1 MTTPVVSLEEHRVE
15 PPRRRRPWRSLA
27 LIGLAALATAAIW
40 AVWFSSLLA
49 IRTTGVV
56 GVTGEPARAVTQ
68 AAAVPIGLPLAQ
80 LDAQAVAER
89 VQRIDWVDSVEV
101 RRGWP
106 NAVVL
111 AVVPRTPVAAVA
123 GTAQVV
129 DADGTVFTPPVAAPA
144 DLLPI
149 DAQGAAL
156 VEAVAVVR
164 GLPPQL
170 RTRVVEVS
178 ASTRDDVTLTL
189 RSGTEVRWGSA
200 QSGELKA
207 EVLAALLPRRPRMVD
222 VTAPELPTTFGE
234 RPRPAGAGS

>member
-1 MTTPVVSLEEHRVE
+1 MTTPVVSLEEHRVD
-15 PPRRRRPWRSLA
+15 PPRRRRRWRSLV
-27 LIGLAALATAAIW
+27 LIALAALATAVIW

-56 GVTGEPARAVTQ
+56 GVTGAPAQTVADT
-68 AAAVPIGLPLAQ
+68 AAVPIGLPLAQ
-80 LDAQAVAER
+80 LDAQAVADR
-89 VQRIDWVDSVEV
+89 VQAIAWVDAVEV

-111 AVVPRTPVAAVA
+111 AVVPRTPFAAVA

-129 DADGTVFTPPVAAPA
+129 DATGVAYTPPTAPPR

-156 VEAVAVVR
+156 AEAVAVVR
-164 GLPPQL
+164 GLPPVL
-170 RTRVVEVS
+170 RSRVVEVS

-207 EVLAALLPRRPRMVD
+207 QVLAALLPRRPRMVD

-234 RPRPAGAGS
+234 RPRAGAAGS

>member
-1 MTTPVVSLEEHRVE
+1 MTTPVVSLEEHRVD
-15 PPRRRRPWRSLA
+15 PPKRRRRWRSLI
-27 LIGLAALATAAIW
+27 LIALAAVATAAIW
-40 AVWFSSLLA
+40 AVWFSSIFA

-56 GVTGEPARAVTQ
+56 GVTGEPARAVTG

-89 VQRIDWVDSVEV
+89 VRQLGWVASVEV

-106 NAVVL
+106 NEVVL

-123 GTAQVV
+123 GTTQVV
-129 DADGTVFTPPVAAPA
+129 DASGTAFTPPAAPPP

-156 VEAVAVVR
+156 TEAVAVV
-164 GLPPQL
+164 GTLPPQL
-170 RTRVVEVS
+170 RDKVTEVS
-178 ASTRDDVTLTL
+178 ATTRDDVTLIL

-200 QSGELKA
+200 QSAELKA
-207 EVLAALLPRRPRMVD
+207 QVVAALLPRRPRMVD

-234 RPRPAGAGS
+234 RPRKASAGS

>member
-1 MTTPVVSLEEHRVE
+1 MTTPVVSLEEHRVDS
-15 PPRRRRPWRSLA
+15 PTRRRRWRSLVA
-27 LIGLAALATAAIW
+27 VAVAALVTAVIW

-56 GVTGEPARAVTQ
+56 GVSGAPAQTITD

-80 LDAQAVAER
+80 LDAQAVAAR
-89 VQRIDWVDSVEV
+89 VGAIDWVDSVEV

-111 AVVPRTPVAAVA
+111 AVIPRIPVAAVA
-123 GTAQVV
+123 GTSQVV
-129 DADGTVFTPPVAAPA
+129 DATGVAFTPPTAPPP

-149 DAQGAAL
+149 TAQGAAL
-156 VEAVAVVR
+156 AEAVAVVE
-164 GLPPQL
+164 GLPPVL
-170 RTRVVEVS
+170 RSRVVEVS
-178 ASTRDDVTLTL
+178 ASTRDDVTLIL

-207 EVLAALLPRRPRMVD
+207 QVLSALLPRRPRMVD
-222 VTAPELPTTFGE
+222 VSAPELPTTFGE
-234 RPRPAGAGS
+234 RPRAGEQGP